1 MSLVAKALCEMV
13 VIYKPDSWTKLCY
26 QINFSTSGCPL
37 PSRRYL
43 PQAHACSSPSNDEWT
58 EMILVA
64 VLNNKK
70 VFFRLWAIKFSTRL
84 RAQARSSLGV
94 LPSDLSLKATFQ
106 ISIFPKTLRFQ
117 AKVQDQVSGTGEDKA
132 FVRSHLKE
140 GPEINLCQ
148 FCDGSNPYLAF
159 LSFILKV

>member
-1 MSLVAKALCEMV
+1 MWNGSYLHTWSMDKTLL
-13 VIYKPDSWTKLCY
+13 SNQFQHFW
-26 QINFSTSGCPL
+26 L
-37 PSRRYL
+37 PIRKYL
-43 PQAHACSSPSNDEWT
+43 PQAHVCSSPSNDEWT

-94 LPSDLSLKATFQ
+94 LPSDLLLKATFQ

-159 LSFILKV
+159 LFFILKVWQ

>member
-1 MSLVAKALCEMV
+1 
-13 VIYKPDSWTKLCY
+13 
-26 QINFSTSGCPL
+26 
-37 PSRRYL
+37 
-43 PQAHACSSPSNDEWT
+43 
-58 EMILVA
+58 MILVA
-64 VLNNKK
+64 VQNNKK